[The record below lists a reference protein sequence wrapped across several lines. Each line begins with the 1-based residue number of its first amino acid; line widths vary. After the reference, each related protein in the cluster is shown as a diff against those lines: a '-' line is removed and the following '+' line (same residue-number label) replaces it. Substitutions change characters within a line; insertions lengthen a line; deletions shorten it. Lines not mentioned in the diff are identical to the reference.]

1 MRLQTCLP
9 SERKYLEDMVPDLVQ
24 LLWTKLEKIQNVFW
38 SKWSKQKIPNIP
50 LAFDG
55 ECKADFWLLQCGI
68 APNLIL

>member
-1 MRLQTCLP
+1 
-9 SERKYLEDMVPDLVQ
+9 MVNVRI
-24 LLWTKLEKIQNVFW
+24 KLTHSSWAGAKTELG
-38 SKWSKQKIPNIP
+38 NIP